1 MKAKEL
7 RIGNLVDVYRED
19 VHYGTI
25 VIESITPYGVNER
38 IGTYYAVFNKPMCD
52 ELLVKPITL
61 TEEWLLKFGFAYDGE
76 WLVLTKFETMFK
88 TININTKISKVT
100 ISDGCIDD
108 YEEIHLTDNIKYVHQ
123 LQNLYFALTNE
134 ELTIKND

>member
-61 TEEWLLKFGFAYDGE
+61 TEEWLLKFGFENPDNDYRWVYGNDLIWVDLDDGGCALDRALI
-76 WLVLTKFETMFK
+76 WLDVAFNL
-88 TININTKISKVT
+88 KIQ
-100 ISDGCIDD
+100 
-108 YEEIHLTDNIKYVHQ
+108 YVHQ